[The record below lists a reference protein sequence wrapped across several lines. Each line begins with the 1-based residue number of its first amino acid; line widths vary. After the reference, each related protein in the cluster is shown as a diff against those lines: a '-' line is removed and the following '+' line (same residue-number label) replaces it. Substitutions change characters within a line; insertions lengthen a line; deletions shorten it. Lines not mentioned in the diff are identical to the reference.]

1 MDVVYR
7 TNLEI
12 PAISAFSR
20 LLTYI
25 YTNVNRVVGDSGAV
39 FTTETTRNS
48 ELKNAIFTIFAL
60 KLVELSSIKPPADNC
75 ENKASLWRN
84 FKNSF
89 AWLIG
94 MKKVIFGFNNFLGS
108 GHFLIHLFW
117 KKWSRNDRSQKI
129 FCIQK
134 SVL

>member
-1 MDVVYR
+1 M
-7 TNLEI
+7 
-12 PAISAFSR
+12 
-20 LLTYI
+20 
-25 YTNVNRVVGDSGAV
+25 GDSGAV

-60 KLVELSSIKPPADNC
+60 KLVELSSIKGLANNC
-75 ENKASLWRN
+75 ENKALLWRN

-89 AWLIG
+89 AWFIG
-94 MKKVIFGFNNFLGS
+94 MKKVIFGFNNFFGS
-108 GHFLIHLFW
+108 GHFLINFFW
-117 KKWSRNDRSQKI
+117 KKRSRNDRSQKF

>member
-1 MDVVYR
+1 M
-7 TNLEI
+7 
-12 PAISAFSR
+12 
-20 LLTYI
+20 
-25 YTNVNRVVGDSGAV
+25 

-60 KLVELSSIKPPADNC
+60 KLVELSSIKALADNC

-94 MKKVIFGFNNFLGS
+94 MKKVIFGFNNFFGS
-108 GHFLIHLFW
+108 GHFLIYVLR
-117 KKWSRNDRSQKI
+117 KKWSKNDRSKKN

-134 SVL
+134 SVFSYISNAQKKF